1 MTIAQLTKRVAD
13 LEAQLKQ
20 VRDELLAVKTVGNK
34 SLTPW
39 NEAAGMFK
47 SDPAWDEINRLGRKY
62 RESLRPKKRKP
73 KNGKK
78 TKKMTGTI
86 HRGAA

>member
-1 MTIAQLTKRVAD
+1 MTIAQLTKRVVE

-20 VRDELLAVKTVGNK
+20 VRDELHAVRTVGNL
-34 SLTPW
+34 SRTPW

-62 RESLRPKKRKP
+62 RESLRPNIR
-73 KNGKK
+73 
-78 TKKMTGTI
+78 
-86 HRGAA
+86 